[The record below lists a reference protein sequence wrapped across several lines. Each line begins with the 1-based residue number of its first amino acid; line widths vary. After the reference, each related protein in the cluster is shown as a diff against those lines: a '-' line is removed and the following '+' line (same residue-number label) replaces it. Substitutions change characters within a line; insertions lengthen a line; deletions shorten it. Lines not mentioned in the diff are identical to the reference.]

1 MLLIFAVI
9 GSSQAF
15 ELQQIMT
22 DGGPGGASR
31 TVVLYLYT
39 LLQDL
44 RFADATVLG
53 VYLFLGVM
61 AIVAIYRL
69 LVNDDPDAPAR
80 RRWPSLSRPRT
91 ATVPELGAAGA
102 TSTADGAQR
111 REPAGN

>member
-1 MLLIFAVI
+1 MLLIFSII

-39 LLQDL
+39 LLQKL

-61 AIVAIYRL
+61 SIVAIYRL
-69 LVNDDPDAPAR
+69 LVNDDPDAPTR
-80 RRWPSLSRPRT
+80 RRRFGFSWPS
-91 ATVPELGAAGA
+91 ATPVQELGATGTISA
-102 TSTADGAQR
+102 ADGAQR
-111 REPAGN
+111 REQPGV

>member
-1 MLLIFAVI
+1 
-9 GSSQAF
+9 
-15 ELQQIMT
+15 MT

-39 LLQDL
+39 LLQQL

-53 VYLFLGVM
+53 VYLFLAVI

-80 RRWPSLSRPRT
+80 RRWFGLSWPA
-91 ATVPELGAAGA
+91 ATPVQELGASSAA
-102 TSTADGAQR
+102 STADGARR
-111 REPAGN
+111 RERPGV